1 MADNKN
7 IKFSQEEIE
16 NVKEFNSAFR
26 NVNKEVNELFEGL
39 NSVSDEIKGQVQGY
53 QLANKAVSN
62 LTGVFGKLKD
72 IQDNIK
78 TTNSKD
84 LKTLQEKALAE
95 KKNLVESQRLL
106 QLKATTVGLS
116 EKEVATL
123 ANVNGLLE
131 EQEGLYKNIES
142 TLSQVVQ
149 NEQILN
155 ETTGTL
161 GALTEGFGEGLKK
174 AGFGAIEAKLG
185 LSEALQS
192 TKDMVAAGEGN
203 VGKMEAMGHLA
214 KQLGSNLMKSLG
226 PIALIAL
233 AIEQVVEAFK
243 KVDGAAG
250 DTAKELGVSYKES
263 LKLVGEMNNVAM
275 NSNDIMVNTE
285 NLVKAQSSLNKMFG
299 TSVQFSGQMAEEF
312 TSVQERLKLSNE
324 TMASFTKLGLENG
337 KGLKDNLNTVNKTLL
352 EQNRINKTSF
362 SQKEIQESIGKASAA
377 TRLQLRGSTEELTK
391 AAVNAK
397 KLGLEIED
405 LGKSSSA
412 LLDFESSISSELEAE
427 LMTGKDLNLERA
439 RAAALNG
446 DNATL
451 AAEMAKQIGTA
462 ADFGKMNVLQ
472 QESLAKAFGMGRE
485 DLAKMLEAQQQQ
497 QKLSSLGFKD
507 LNSAQERYNKMVAE
521 GASQSEL
528 DAIFKDEA
536 LKSQLESVSQQ
547 EKLSAIT
554 SKLQELFISIMD
566 PLMPVLDAIMNIVD
580 GVLTPAM
587 KILGPMVKVI
597 AESIMGIFS
606 PIGDLF
612 TEIKDVFS
620 DLFGE
625 SKELGDI
632 WGTIGSVLGSLVS
645 VVFVPLKAAISFI
658 IQGVKSVVEVFGGI
672 VDIFQGRFEEGL
684 KKIVKGI
691 VGFVLRPIQ
700 FIIDIVLGSLN
711 AIIEGLNKIPG
722 VDLPVLEF
730 NLADKASNLVPLAKG
745 GIVTQPTQALI
756 GEAGPEAVVPL
767 SKQLNVNLDPL
778 LERINVLINLVE
790 KGGSVYLDGNKVG
803 TAMSLNTFRT
813 Q

>member
-1 MADNKN
+1 MADNN
-7 IKFSQEEIE
+7 RIFTQEEIE
-16 NVKEFNSAFR
+16 NAREFNRQFR
-26 NVNKEVNELFEGL
+26 NVNDEVNNLFTSL

-62 LTGVFGKLKD
+62 LTGVFGKIKD
-72 IQDNIK
+72 IQEDIK
-78 TTNSKD
+78 TANSKD

-95 KKNLVESQRLL
+95 KKNLIEAQRLL
-106 QLKATTVGLS
+106 KEKATTVGLS

-131 EQEGLYKNIES
+131 EQDGLYQDIES
-142 TLSQVVQ
+142 TLAQVIQ
-149 NEQILN
+149 NEKTIE
-155 ETTGTL
+155 ETTGAL
-161 GALTEGFGEGLKK
+161 GALTDGFGEGLKK
-174 AGFGAIEAKLG
+174 AGFGALEAKLG

-233 AIEQVVEAFK
+233 AVEQLVNAFK
-243 KVDGAAG
+243 KIDGAAG

-263 LKLVGEMNNVAM
+263 LKLVGEMNNIAM

-285 NLVKAQSSLNKMFG
+285 NLVKAQSSLNGMFG
-299 TSVQFSGQMAEEF
+299 TSVQFSGEMAEDF
-312 TSVQERLKLSNE
+312 ASVQERLKLSE
-324 TMASFTKLGLENG
+324 GAMSSFTKLSLLNG
-337 KGLKDNLNTVNKTLL
+337 NGLKANLNTVNKTLL

-362 SQKEIQESIGKASAA
+362 SQKQIQESIGKASSA
-377 TRLQLRGSTEELTK
+377 TRLQLKGSTEELVK

-397 KLGLEIED
+397 KLGLEIDD
-405 LGKSSSA
+405 LGQASSA
-412 LLDFESSISSELEAE
+412 LLDFESSISSEMEAE

-462 ADFGKMNVLQ
+462 ADFGEMNVLQ

-485 DLAKMLEAQQQQ
+485 DLAKMLEAQQNQ
-497 QKLSSLGFKD
+497 QKLSELGFD
-507 LNSAQERYNKMVAE
+507 NLNEAQEKYNKLL
-521 GASQSEL
+521 ASGVSKQEAMK
-528 DAIFKDEA
+528 AIGDDNLA
-536 LKSQLESVSQQ
+536 TQLESVSQQ

-566 PLMPVLDAIMNIVD
+566 PLMPVLDAIMNTVED
-580 GVLTPAM
+580 VLNPTM
-587 KILGPMVKVI
+587 KLLGPMVKII
-597 AESIMGIFS
+597 AESIMDIFS

-612 TEIKDVFS
+612 GEIKDIFK

-625 SKELGDI
+625 SEALGDI
-632 WGTIGSVLGSLVS
+632 WGTIGSVLGSLIS
-645 VVFVPLKAAISFI
+645 IVFVPLKAAISYI
-658 IQGVKSVVEVFGGI
+658 IQGVKSVTNVFGGI
-672 VDIFQGRFEEGL
+672 IDIFQGRFEEGM
-684 KKIVKGI
+684 KKIVKGL
-691 VGFVLRPIQ
+691 VGFILRPFQ
-700 FIIDIVLGSLN
+700 FILDMATGTIN
-711 AIIEGLNKIPG
+711 AIIKGLNKIPG
-722 VDLPVLEF
+722 VNLNPIEL
-730 NLADKASNLVPLAKG
+730 NLAESAANLVPLAKG

-778 LERINVLINLVE
+778 IERINVLINLVE

-803 TAMSLNTFRT
+803 TAMSLSTFKT

>member
-1 MADNKN
+1 MADNN
-7 IKFSQEEIE
+7 RIFTQEEIE
-16 NVKEFNSAFR
+16 NAREFNRQFR
-26 NVNKEVNELFEGL
+26 NVNDEVNNLFSSL

-62 LTGVFGKLKD
+62 LTGVFGKIKD
-72 IQDNIK
+72 IQENIK
-78 TTNSKD
+78 TANSKD
-84 LKTLQEKALAE
+84 LITLQEKALAE
-95 KKNLVESQRLL
+95 KKNLIEAQRLL
-106 QLKATTVGLS
+106 KEKATTVGLS

-131 EQEGLYKNIES
+131 EQDGLYQNIES
-142 TLSQVVQ
+142 TLAQVVQ

-155 ETTGTL
+155 DTTGTL
-161 GALTEGFGEGLKK
+161 GALTEGVSSALKK
-174 AGFGAIEAKLG
+174 VGLGALESKLG
-185 LSEALQS
+185 INDALQS

-203 VGKMEAMGHLA
+203 VSKMQAAGHLA

-226 PIALIAL
+226 PAALIAL
-233 AIEQVVEAFK
+233 AIDQLVKAFK
-243 KVDGAAG
+243 KIDGAAG
-250 DTAKELGVSYKES
+250 DTAKNLGVSYKES
-263 LKLVGEMNNVAM
+263 LKLVGEMNSIAT
-275 NSNDIMVNTE
+275 NSDDIMVNTE
-285 NLVKAQSSLNKMFG
+285 NLVKAQTNLNGMFG
-299 TSVQFSGQMAEEF
+299 TSVKFSGKMAEEF
-312 TSVQERLKLSNE
+312 ASVQERLQLSE
-324 TMASFTKLGLENG
+324 EAMSSFTKLGLENG

-377 TRLQLRGSTEELTK
+377 TRLQLKGSVTELTK

-397 KLGLEIED
+397 KLGLEIKD
-405 LGKSSSA
+405 LGQASGA
-412 LLDFESSISSELEAE
+412 LLDFESSISTEMEAE

-439 RAAALNG
+439 RTAALNG

-485 DLAKMLEAQQQQ
+485 DLAKMLEAQQNQQ
-497 QKLSSLGFKD
+497 QLSKLGFKD
-507 LNSAQERYNKMVAE
+507 LNDAQEKYNQLI
-521 GASQSEL
+521 ASGMSKQEAMK
-528 DAIFKDEA
+528 AIGDD
-536 LKSQLESVSQQ
+536 QLANQLASVSQT

-566 PLMPVLDAIMNIVD
+566 PLMPVLDAIMNIVE
-580 GVLTPAM
+580 GVLTPSM
-587 KILGPMVKVI
+587 KLLGPMVKII
-597 AESIMGIFS
+597 AESVMGIFS

-612 TEIKDVFS
+612 TEIKEVFN

-625 SKELGDI
+625 SEALGDI

-672 VDIFQGRFEEGL
+672 IDIFQGRFEEGM
-684 KKIVKGI
+684 KKIVKGL
-691 VGFVLRPIQ
+691 VGFILKPFQ
-700 FIIDIVLGSLN
+700 FILDMATGTIN
-711 AIIEGLNKIPG
+711 AVIEGLNKIPG
-722 VDLPVLEF
+722 VDLKPVEL
-730 NLADKASNLVPLAKG
+730 NLAEAAINLVPLAKG

-767 SKQLNVNLDPL
+767 NKQINVNLDPL
-778 LERINVLINLVE
+778 IERINVLINLVE
-790 KGGSVYLDGNKVG
+790 QGGHVYLDGNKVG
-803 TAMSLNTFRT
+803 TAMSLSTFKT

>member
-1 MADNKN
+1 MANN
-7 IKFSQEEIE
+7 ENTRFSREEVE
-16 NVKEFNSAFR
+16 NVRDFNAAFR
-26 NVNKEVNELFEGL
+26 NVNDEVSSLFDGL
-39 NSVSDEIKGQVQGY
+39 NSISDEIKGQVQGY

-84 LKTLQEKALAE
+84 LKTLQEKALSE
-95 KKNLVESQRLL
+95 KKNLEQSQRLL
-106 QLKATTVGLS
+106 LIKATTEGLS
-116 EKEVATL
+116 EKEAATL

-131 EQEGLYKNIES
+131 KQDGLYRQIES
-142 TLSQVVQ
+142 TLSQVIE
-149 NEQILN
+149 NEEIIN
-155 ETTGTL
+155 KTTGTL

-174 AGFGAIEAKLG
+174 AGFGALETKLG
-185 LSEALQS
+185 LSEALQN
-192 TKDMVAAGEGN
+192 TKEMVAAGEGN
-203 VGKMEAMGHLA
+203 VSKMEAAGHLA

-233 AIEQVVEAFK
+233 AVEGLVNAFK
-243 KVDGAAG
+243 ETDKAAG
-250 DTAKELGVSYKES
+250 DTAKNLGISYNES
-263 LKLVGEMNNVAM
+263 IEMLGEMNNVA
-275 NSNDIMVNTE
+275 NASNDILITTE
-285 NLVKAQSSLNKMFG
+285 KLTKTQNSLNKMFG

-312 TSVQERLKLSNE
+312 ASVQERLQLSDE
-324 TMASFTKLGLENG
+324 AMASFTKLGLENG
-337 KGLKDNLNTVNKTLL
+337 KGLKDNLNIVNKTLL

-405 LGKSSSA
+405 LGKTSSA

-472 QESLAKAFGMGRE
+472 QEALAKAFGMGRE

-507 LNSAQERYNKMVAE
+507 LNSAQEKYNE
-521 GASQSEL
+521 LLASGMSKQEAMK
-528 DAIFKDEA
+528 AIGDD
-536 LKSQLESVSQQ
+536 QLANQLASVSQQ
-547 EKLSAIT
+547 EKLAAVT
-554 SKLQELFISIMD
+554 SKLSDLFVSIMD
-566 PLMPVLDAIMNIVD
+566 PLMPVLDSIMTIVE
-580 GVLTPAM
+580 GVLKPVM
-587 KILGPMVKVI
+587 KLLGPFVKTI
-597 AESIMGIFS
+597 SESLIGIFE
-606 PIGDLF
+606 PISALF
-612 TEIKDVFS
+612 TEISDVFK

-672 VDIFQGRFEEGL
+672 IDIFQGRFEEGL
-684 KKIVKGI
+684 KKIVKGVI
-691 VGFVLRPIQ
+691 GFIMRPFQ
-700 FIIDIVLGSLN
+700 LIIDLALGTLN
-711 AIIEGLNKIPG
+711 ALIEGLNQIPG
-722 VDLPVLEF
+722 VDLPKLEF
-730 NLADKASNLVPLAKG
+730 NLAESASNLVPLAKG
-745 GIVTQPTQALI
+745 GIVTQPTKALI

-767 SKQLNVNLDPL
+767 NKQLNINLDPL
-778 LERINVLINLVE
+778 IEKVNLLISIVE
-790 KGGSVYLDGNKVG
+790 KGGNVYLDGNKVG
-803 TAMSLNTFRT
+803 TAMAMGTFKT